1 MNLFS
6 YIKNQISI
14 LEVVGQYVTL
24 KKAGLY
30 FKGVC
35 PFHHEKT
42 ASFTVS
48 PHKEIF
54 YCFGCHT
61 GGDAIAFIE
70 KAEKCSPL
78 EAAHHLVEQYQIDV
92 PESLKEQ
99 TKKEAGTQD
108 ERKRYHELCQ
118 FAVDWFH
125 EKLIKSPAVL
135 RYLKQRSIEQ
145 EVIDSFSIGYF
156 PGSLQAVKLFVH
168 EAKRR
173 NFLVSDLI
181 GANLVTEGKTV
192 LYSPFEERIIFPI
205 KDHLGRPC
213 GFGGRVYKKND
224 ERAKYYNSRENPYF
238 TKGSLLFGLDKA
250 KKSIQQEGSVFL
262 VEGYTDCLAMVEHGF
277 SHTVA
282 TLGTACTL
290 EHLHLLGRY
299 TQTLFIL
306 YDGDQAGQK
315 AMLRLTELCWQV
327 DLELKIIELP
337 AGDDPASFL
346 NNGNDLKALIDQAQD
361 IFLFLLASSAKNF
374 FQKGLSEK
382 VAIVRA
388 LLAKINSL
396 TDPLKK
402 EMLLQ
407 RAAKTFD
414 IPFESLKSELN
425 RSAKKQIKS
434 PKPPL
439 ESASDK
445 KEIESTAPHEL
456 LKEIPIL
463 EKKLFSV
470 IINNVHMVQL
480 EDEEYLLLYLSQ
492 PLQILFKKLRE
503 IKGDATQLDF
513 VQFFDTANKKEK
525 LLMSQLVLECHEYEG
540 PENFEY
546 LFEQFQKKNW
556 KTFITDTKIKLGRAK
571 QIGDQQEMH
580 HILNNF
586 QKLKKKLLR
595 KGLI

>member
-6 YIKNQISI
+6 YIKSQISI

-24 KKAGLY
+24 KKAGHY
-30 FKGVC
+30 YKGVC

-61 GGDAIAFIE
+61 GGDAISFIE

-78 EAAHHLVEQYQIDV
+78 ESAQHLIEHYQIDV

-99 TKKEAGTQD
+99 KKDPCSHD
-108 ERKRYHELCQ
+108 ERKKYYDLCQ
-118 FAVDWFH
+118 FAADWFH

-135 RYLKQRSIEQ
+135 RYFQQRGIERDL
-145 EVIDSFSIGYF
+145 IDLFSLGYF
-156 PGSLQAVKLFVH
+156 PGGLQSIKLFVH
-168 EAKRR
+168 EAKKH
-173 NFLVSDLI
+173 NFLVDDLI
-181 GANLVTEGKTV
+181 KANLVTEGKSV
-192 LYSPFEERIIFPI
+192 LYSPYEERVIFPI

-213 GFGGRVYKKND
+213 GFGGRIYKKND

-238 TKGSLLFGLDKA
+238 AKGSLLFGLDQA
-250 KKSIQQEGSVFL
+250 KKHIQEKESVIL
-262 VEGYTDCLAMVEHGF
+262 VEGYTDCLAMVKYEF
-277 SHTVA
+277 PQTVA

-290 EHLHLLGRY
+290 EHLQLLGRY
-299 TQTLFIL
+299 TQMLYIL
-306 YDGDQAGQK
+306 YDGDQAGHN

-337 AGDDPASFL
+337 TGDDPASFL
-346 NNGNDLKALIDQAQD
+346 NNRNNLQPLIDQAQD
-361 IFLFLLASSAKNF
+361 IFLFLLSSSAKNF
-374 FQKGLSEK
+374 FQKGMNEK

-388 LLAKINSL
+388 LLTKISGL

-425 RSAKKQIKS
+425 RSANKQKNEQKS
-434 PKPPL
+434 FPKDIL
-439 ESASDK
+439 EENKGPSS
-445 KEIESTAPHEL
+445 SPQEL

-470 IINNVHMVQL
+470 IINNVHMLQP
-480 EDEEYLLLYLSQ
+480 EDEEYLLSYLSQ
-492 PLQILFKKLRE
+492 SLQALFKKLRE
-503 IKGDATQLDF
+503 IKGEASQLDF
-513 VQFFDTANKKEK
+513 MLFFDAANEKEK
-525 LLMSQLVLECHEYEG
+525 LLMSKLVLECHEYEG

-556 KTFITDTKIKLGRAK
+556 KTFITDTKIKLERAK
-571 QIGDQQEMH
+571 QEGDQQAMH
-580 HILNNF
+580 HILDNF